1 MGHIFHLFILLIDF
15 MMSSHDHVNTR
26 SSRKMSL
33 EDAIANLHSDLS
45 EKITNLTTAVR
56 STKDEVINLNEKS
69 IRRLQDENKL
79 HRAKCSKLENKIV
92 SLESSI
98 NQVEQYG
105 RRNNIVISGIP
116 DDISDNDLESTVVD
130 IMKDVDVDINSSD
143 IEACQSKL
151 VNKIGEQQVR
161 KLMFVL

>member
-69 IRRLQDENKL
+69 IRRLQDENEL
-79 HRAKCSKLENKIV
+79 HRAKCSKLENKVV

-116 DDISDNDLESTVVD
+116 DDISDNDLESTAVD

-151 VNKIGEQQVR
+151 ENKIGEQQVR

>member
-92 SLESSI
+92 SLEPSI

-161 KLMFVL
+161 KLLFVL

>member
-33 EDAIANLHSDLS
+33 EDAIANLHSDVS

-69 IRRLQDENKL
+69 IRRLQDENEL
-79 HRAKCSKLENKIV
+79 HRAKCSKLENKVV

-116 DDISDNDLESTVVD
+116 DDISDNDLESTAVD

-151 VNKIGEQQVR
+151 ENKIGEQQVR

>member
-143 IEACQSKL
+143 IEVCQSKL

-161 KLMFVL
+161 KLLFVL

>member
-1 MGHIFHLFILLIDF
+1 MGHIFHLFIFLIDF

-69 IRRLQDENKL
+69 IRRLQDENEL
-79 HRAKCSKLENKIV
+79 HRAKCSKLENKVV

-116 DDISDNDLESTVVD
+116 DDISGNDLESTAVD

-151 VNKIGEQQVR
+151 ENKIGEQQVR